1 VRSATQSKP
10 KFRVSEWV
18 TYRYITARILGQ
30 IVQDR
35 GLLGYRGRR
44 LYELRTGWNPSDPDT
59 TTVPEEELERAPAEI
74 LSPEAAKERGI
85 STHNWRRLEF
95 NFRYI
100 RQNNTNVW
108 TALPELRHLA
118 EGEHG
123 SGVLGT
129 AVVLW
134 DREPE
139 GDKNVANITVVLEY
153 DPRLRDARDQPGLLR
168 ALTEQAQ
175 KLADESFLR
184 RQRKAVIERD

>member
-1 VRSATQSKP
+1 MRSATRSKP
-10 KFRVSEWV
+10 KFRVGQWA
-18 TYRYITARILGQ
+18 TYQYIMTRVLGQ
-30 IVQDR
+30 IIKDR
-35 GLLGYRGRR
+35 GHLGYRDRR
-44 LYELRTGWNPSDPDT
+44 LYDLRNGWNPSDPDT
-59 TTVPEEELERAPAEI
+59 TTAPEEDLEPAPAEI
-74 LSPEAAKERGI
+74 LTPEAAKERGI

-100 RQNNTNVW
+100 RQDKTNNW
-108 TALPELRHLA
+108 TALPELRHVA

-129 AVVLW
+129 AVVLL

-168 ALTEQAQ
+168 ALTEQAR
-175 KLADESFLR
+175 KMADESFLR
-184 RQRKAVIERD
+184 RQRKAVIERG